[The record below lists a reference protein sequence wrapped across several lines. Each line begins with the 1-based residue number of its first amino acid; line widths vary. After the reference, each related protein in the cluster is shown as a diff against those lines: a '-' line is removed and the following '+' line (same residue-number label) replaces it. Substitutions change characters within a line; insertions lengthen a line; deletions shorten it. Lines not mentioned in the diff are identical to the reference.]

1 MKVGQFLDQR
11 LGIDY
16 DAIADDRDFFWEEN
30 PRRNQVQLEFLTV
43 DNDSVSCIVTT
54 LITGNHL
61 CIGR

>member
-16 DAIADDRDFFWEEN
+16 DAISDDRDFFWEEN
-30 PRRNQVQLEFLTV
+30 PRRNQVQLEFLSV
-43 DNDSVSCIVTT
+43 DNDGVPCIVTT
-54 LITGNHL
+54 LVAGNHL